1 MINAASSPLVADWS
15 FAAQRGF
22 SVFPLAHQSK
32 TPAITKWEPYR
43 DAPASPTLIADWSA
57 QSSLNMAVATGAVS
71 GCIVLDCDSLL
82 SRLIVEERG
91 MPKTLTVSTPRG
103 THFYLEHPGFPV
115 ANRAGRRWADADGL
129 DLRADGGYVVGP
141 GSYYVPTAAELA
153 KGKVEG
159 GYSIEVDAPL
169 APAPPWLL
177 DLIVRTEPVTPAA
190 APRVAEE
197 TTPYGRAALNDETL
211 RLVNCP
217 DGEVN
222 NQINLSAFA
231 VAQLVAGG
239 EVTEDEGWG
248 ALTEALAAR
257 GLEGEEKA
265 NGTLMRGWAAGLEAP
280 RAVEHREPLD
290 VDQALGVRPM
300 TMLVDVPPPPAPA
313 FKPGVKPLY
322 VGGLEFADYFPG
334 VVYVA
339 RRNEMFLPSGVMV
352 KAASF
357 DGIYGGPVFLL
368 DADGGKNT
376 RSAFEVFLRN
386 SMIDMPKVWDICF
399 RPELPSGQI
408 ITLEG
413 LPLVNTY
420 VPVVTPRRPGDAS
433 PFVEHVRKMLP
444 DGRDAELLLHWM
456 ASAIQNP
463 GKKFFWWP
471 VIQGVKGNGKSLLLK
486 VMSQAIGER
495 YTHYVRADS
504 VIKSGNQFNDWVAGK
519 LFLGFEEIRS
529 SEGKRDFVEMMKD
542 TVTNTRLATEG
553 KGVGQS
559 TSDNR
564 ANGMMLTN
572 WHDACPIDDDERRW
586 GIFYCA
592 QQKAED
598 LARDGMAGDYFPR
611 LYEWI
616 DGPGQ
621 AIITHYLANMPL
633 RAELDP
639 ARGLHRAPETTSTA
653 AAITGSL
660 GMIEQELQE
669 AIETG
674 AHGFRE
680 GVATSTGLRAVLTAL
695 RKRLG
700 PNKYAGVMQSI
711 GYVRHPALEVNRGRM
726 NNALRDGSK
735 PVLYFTDGHP
745 ILGIMDTADIKA
757 AVECA
762 LFGETDTTSNV
773 VPFRR

>member
-1 MINAASSPLVADWS
+1 MTADWS
-15 FAAQRGF
+15 VAATRGF
-22 SVFPLAHQSK
+22 SVFPLLPHSK
-32 TPAITKWEPYR
+32 RPAIEKWEPYQS
-43 DAPASPTLIADWSA
+43 APPSPSLVAGWAA
-57 QSSLNMAVATGAVS
+57 QTSLNMAVATGAVS
-71 GCIVLDCDSLL
+71 GCIVLDADSLL
-82 SRLIVEERG
+82 SRIAAEERG
-91 MPKTLTVSTPRG
+91 LPDTLTVATPRG
-103 THFYLEHPGFPV
+103 THFYFNHPGWTV
-115 ANRAGRRWADADGL
+115 SNRAGRSWCGIDGL

-141 GSYYVPTAAELA
+141 GSYYVPSAAEIA
-153 KGKVEG
+153 AGKVEG
-159 GYSIEVDAPL
+159 AYLVERDVPVADAPE
-169 APAPPWLL
+169 WLL
-177 DLIVRTEPVTPAA
+177 ALTMRTEPAAPAVS
-190 APRVAEE
+190 PRVADE
-197 TTPYGRAALNDETL
+197 TTAYGRAALNDEITK
-211 RLVNCP
+211 LVDCP
-217 DGEVN
+217 PGEVN
-222 NQINLSAFA
+222 NQINLTAFA
-231 VAQLVAGG
+231 IAQLVAGG
-239 EVTEDEGWG
+239 EIVEDEGWG
-248 ALTEALAAR
+248 AITEALAAR
-257 GLEGEEKA
+257 GLDGEDKA
-265 NGTLMRGWAAGLEAP
+265 NGTALRGWAAGLLVP
-280 RAVEHREPLD
+280 RGVEHAEPLD
-290 VDQALGVRPM
+290 PDTALGTRPM
-300 TMLVDVPPPPAPA
+300 VALVDVPPPPAPA

-322 VGGLEFADYFPG
+322 VGGNEFADYFPG

-357 DGIYGGPVFLL
+357 DGIYGGPNFQL
-368 DADGGKNT
+368 DADGSKST

-386 SMIDMPKVWDICF
+386 SMVDMPKVWDICF
-399 RPELPSGQI
+399 RPELPPGLI

-413 LPLVNTY
+413 LPMVNTY
-420 VPVVTPRRPGDAS
+420 VPVVTPRRAGDAS
-433 PFVEHVRKMLP
+433 PFVDHIRKMLP

-598 LARDGMAGDYFPR
+598 LARDGMAGDYFPK

-616 DGPGQ
+616 DGEGQ

-639 ARGLHRAPETTSTA
+639 ARGLHRSPETTSTA
-653 AAITGSL
+653 AAISGSL

-674 AHGFRE
+674 AYGFRG
-680 GVATSTGLRAVLTAL
+680 GVATSTGLRAVLAAL

-711 GYVRHPALEVNRGRM
+711 GYVRHPALEVNRWRP
-726 NNALRDGSK
+726 NNALRDGSV
-735 PVLYFTDGHP
+735 PVLYFAQDHP
-745 ILGIMDTADIKA
+745 ILQITDAAEIKLA
-757 AVECA
+757 TEAA
-762 LFGETDTTSNV
+762 LFGDGATPSNV

>member
-1 MINAASSPLVADWS
+1 MTADWS
-15 FAAQRGF
+15 LAATRGF
-22 SVFPLAHQSK
+22 SVFPLLPRSK
-32 TPAITKWEPYR
+32 RPAIEKWEPYQS
-43 DAPASPTLIADWSA
+43 APPSPSLVAGWAA
-57 QSSLNMAVATGAVS
+57 QTSLNMAVATGAVS
-71 GCIVLDCDSLL
+71 GCIVLDADSLL
-82 SRLIVEERG
+82 SRIAAEERG
-91 MPKTLTVSTPRG
+91 LPDTLTVATPRG
-103 THFYLEHPGFPV
+103 THFYFRHPGWTV
-115 ANRAGRRWADADGL
+115 SNRAGRSWCGIEGL

-141 GSYYVPTAAELA
+141 GSYYVPSAAEVA
-153 KGKVEG
+153 AGKVEG
-159 GYSIEVDAPL
+159 AYRVERDAPVAD
-169 APAPPWLL
+169 APEWLL
-177 DLIVRTEPVTPAA
+177 ALTMRAEPAA
-190 APRVAEE
+190 RAVSPRVAEE
-197 TTPYGRAALNDETL
+197 TSAYGRAALHDEITK
-211 RLVNCP
+211 LVNCP
-217 DGEVN
+217 PGEVN

-231 VAQLVAGG
+231 IAQLVAGG
-239 EVTEDEGWG
+239 EIVEDEGWG

-257 GLEGEEKA
+257 GLDGEDKA
-265 NGTLMRGWAAGLEAP
+265 NGTALRGWAAGLLVP
-280 RAVEHREPLD
+280 RGVEHAEPMD
-290 VDQALGVRPM
+290 PDSALGTRPM
-300 TMLVDVPPPPAPA
+300 VALTDVPPPPAPA

-322 VGGLEFADYFPG
+322 VGGNEFADYFPG

-357 DGIYGGPVFLL
+357 DGIYGGPNFQL
-368 DADGGKNT
+368 DADGSKST

-386 SMIDMPKVWDICF
+386 SMVDMPKVWDICF
-399 RPELPSGQI
+399 RPELPSGLI

-413 LPLVNTY
+413 LPMVNTY
-420 VPVVTPRRPGDAS
+420 VPVVTPRRAGDAS
-433 PFVEHVRKMLP
+433 PFIDHVRKMLP
-444 DGRDAELLLHWM
+444 DGRDADLLLHWM

-486 VMSQAIGER
+486 VMSLAIGER

-504 VIKSGNQFNDWVAGK
+504 VIKSGNQFNDWITGK

-598 LARDGMAGDYFPR
+598 LARDGMAGDYFPK
-611 LYEWI
+611 LYQWV
-616 DGPGQ
+616 DGEGQ
-621 AIITHYLANMPL
+621 AIITYYLANMPL

-639 ARGLHRAPETTSTA
+639 ARGLHRSPETTSTA
-653 AAITGSL
+653 AAVRGSL

-674 AHGFRE
+674 APGFRE

-700 PNKYAGVMQSI
+700 PNKYSGVMQSI

-735 PVLYFTDGHP
+735 PVLYFTEGHP

-757 AVECA
+757 AVERA
-762 LFGETDTTSNV
+762 LFGETEGASNV

>member
-1 MINAASSPLVADWS
+1 MTADWS
-15 FAAQRGF
+15 LAATRGF
-22 SVFPLAHQSK
+22 SVFPLLQHSK
-32 TPAITKWEPYR
+32 RPAIEKWEPYQS
-43 DAPASPTLIADWSA
+43 APPSPSLVAGWAA
-57 QSSLNMAVATGAVS
+57 QTSLNMAVATGAVS
-71 GCIVLDCDSLL
+71 GCIVLDADSLL
-82 SRLIVEERG
+82 SRIAAEERG
-91 MPKTLTVSTPRG
+91 LPDTLTVATPRG
-103 THFYLEHPGFPV
+103 THFYFAHPGWPV
-115 ANRAGRRWADADGL
+115 SNRAGRSWCGIDGL

-141 GSYYVPTAAELA
+141 GSYYVPSAAEVA
-153 KGKVEG
+153 AGKVEG
-159 GYSIEVDAPL
+159 AYRIERDVPIADAPEWL
-169 APAPPWLL
+169 LALTMRAEPSAPAMS
-177 DLIVRTEPVTPAA
+177 
-190 APRVAEE
+190 PRVAEE
-197 TTPYGRAALNDETL
+197 TSAYGRAALHDEITK
-211 RLVNCP
+211 LVNCP
-217 DGEVN
+217 PGEVN

-239 EVTEDEGWG
+239 EIVEDEGWG
-248 ALTEALAAR
+248 ALSEALAAR
-257 GLEGEEKA
+257 GLDGEDKA
-265 NGTLMRGWAAGLEAP
+265 NGTALRGWAAGLLVP
-280 RAVEHREPLD
+280 RGVDHAEPMD
-290 VDQALGVRPM
+290 PDSALGTRPM
-300 TMLVDVPPPPAPA
+300 VALADVPPPPAPA

-322 VGGLEFADYFPG
+322 VGGNEFADYFPG

-357 DGIYGGPVFLL
+357 DGIYGGPNFQL
-368 DADGGKNT
+368 DADGSKST

-386 SMIDMPKVWDICF
+386 SMVDMPKVWDICF
-399 RPELPSGQI
+399 RPELPSGLI

-413 LPLVNTY
+413 LPMVNTY
-420 VPVVTPRRPGDAS
+420 VPVVTPRRAGDAS
-433 PFVEHVRKMLP
+433 PFIDHVRKMLP
-444 DGRDAELLLHWM
+444 DGRDADLLLHWM

-486 VMSQAIGER
+486 VMSLAIGER

-598 LARDGMAGDYFPR
+598 LARDGMAGDYFPK
-611 LYEWI
+611 LYQWI
-616 DGPGQ
+616 DGDGQ

-639 ARGLHRAPETTSTA
+639 ARGLHRSPETTSTA
-653 AAITGSL
+653 AAVRGSL

-674 AHGFRE
+674 APGFRE

-700 PNKYAGVMQSI
+700 PNKYSGVMQSI

-735 PVLYFTDGHP
+735 PVLYFTEGHP

-762 LFGETDTTSNV
+762 LFGETEGASNV